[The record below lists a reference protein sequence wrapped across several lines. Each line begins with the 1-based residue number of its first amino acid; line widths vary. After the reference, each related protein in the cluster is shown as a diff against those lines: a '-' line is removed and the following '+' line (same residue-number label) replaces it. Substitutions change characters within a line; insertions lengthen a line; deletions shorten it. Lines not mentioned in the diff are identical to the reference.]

1 MRLSQWVEDNN
12 SLVDDQN
19 DLLKGR
25 ITIDQISSLT
35 CLLDVWKKTMKLKL
49 LRIIDFN
56 KAYDAINRTLVWAK
70 PTSLGDDVN
79 MCTAIISFYT
89 GGRFSIQVNSFNKDW
104 FTVAMYL
111 KSFDFD
117 VNSVGG

>member
-1 MRLSQWVEDNN
+1 MIKMTFKV
-12 SLVDDQN
+12 
-19 DLLKGR
+19 R

-35 CLLDVWKKTMKLKL
+35 CLLDVCKKTMKL
-49 LRIIDFN
+49 N

-70 PTSLGDDVN
+70 LTSLGDDVN
-79 MCTAIISFYT
+79 MCTAIILFYT
-89 GGRFSIQVNSFNKDW
+89 GGRCSIQVNSLNKDW

-111 KSFDFD
+111 KAFDFD